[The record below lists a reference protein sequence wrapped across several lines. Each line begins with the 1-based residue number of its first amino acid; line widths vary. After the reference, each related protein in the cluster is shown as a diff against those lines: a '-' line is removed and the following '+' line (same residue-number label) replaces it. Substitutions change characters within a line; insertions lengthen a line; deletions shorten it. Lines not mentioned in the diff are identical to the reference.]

1 MESNKKDGD
10 KSPLHIQYKIWL
22 EKDGAIF
29 GDGLYLLLTKV
40 AAHGSIS
47 EAAREMGMSY
57 RSAWGK
63 IKVAEKHWKVPLV
76 LTKVGGELGGGAQ
89 LTPVALDLLQRYL
102 KLRQEAND
110 FLNDKF
116 KDIFRDWPGP

>member
-1 MESNKKDGD
+1 MESNKTDSAKF
-10 KSPLHIQYKIWL
+10 PLQIQYKIWL

-29 GDGLYLLLTKV
+29 GDGLYHLLTKV

-47 EAAREMGMSY
+47 RAAREMGMSY

-63 IKVAEKHWKVPLV
+63 IKVAEKHWKVSLV
-76 LTKVGGELGGGAQ
+76 LTRVGGELGGGGQ
-89 LTPVALDLLQRYL
+89 LTPAALDLLQRYL

-110 FLNDKF
+110 YLHDKF